1 MTDKTPRDTRESETR
16 EVKSRRRGWQRPS
29 MLPAPNPSEGWSYRY
44 IRTATLGQADAT
56 NVSSKF
62 REGWEPV
69 AASEHPELFI
79 ESDSESRYKD
89 SVEVGNLLLCRAP
102 TEMVEER
109 TDYYKNQ
116 TRRQLESVDQ
126 NYMRENDPRMPL
138 LRTEASSEV
147 TFGRGRKK

>member
-1 MTDKTPRDTRESETR
+1 MADTPRTPREGETR
-16 EVKSRRRGWQRPS
+16 EKTTRRRGWQRPS
-29 MLPAPNPSEGWSYRY
+29 MLPTPDASEGWNYRY
-44 IRTATLGQADAT
+44 IRTATLGQSDAT

-69 AASEHPELFI
+69 AASEHPELQI
-79 ESDSESRYKD
+79 TSDVDSRFKD

-102 TEMVEER
+102 SEMVEER
-109 TDYYKNQ
+109 TAYYSQQ

-138 LRTEASSEV
+138 LKTEARTEV
-147 TFGRGRKK
+147 TFGKGRK

>member
-1 MTDKTPRDTRESETR
+1 MADENPRTPRDSETR
-16 EVKSRRRGWQRPS
+16 ETKSRRKGWQRPS
-29 MLPAPNPSEGWSYRY
+29 MLPTPDPSDGWSYRY

-69 AASEHPELFI
+69 PASEHPELQI
-79 ESDSESRYKD
+79 VSDVDSRFSD

-102 TEMVEER
+102 KEMVEER
-109 TDYYKNQ
+109 TAYYATQ

-138 LRTEASSEV
+138 LKTEARSEV
-147 TFGRGRKK
+147 TFGRGRK